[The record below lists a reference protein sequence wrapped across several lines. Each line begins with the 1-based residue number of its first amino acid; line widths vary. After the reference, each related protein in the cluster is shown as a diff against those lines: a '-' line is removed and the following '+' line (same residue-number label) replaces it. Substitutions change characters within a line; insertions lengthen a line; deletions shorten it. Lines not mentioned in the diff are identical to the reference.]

1 MQAGLVWYGLTCIM
15 LMLTSKM
22 KVKSLVGPV
31 SGEDNFTSSIL
42 LILFNCTSHVSFE
55 IGRRRFKP
63 GEGPIRGL
71 LNDCETSIFA
81 KIRLQL

>member
-1 MQAGLVWYGLTCIM
+1 MVRADMHNAHANFKNESEISCWSHSY
-15 LMLTSKM
+15 
-22 KVKSLVGPV
+22 V
-31 SGEDNFTSSIL
+31 SGKDEFTSSIL